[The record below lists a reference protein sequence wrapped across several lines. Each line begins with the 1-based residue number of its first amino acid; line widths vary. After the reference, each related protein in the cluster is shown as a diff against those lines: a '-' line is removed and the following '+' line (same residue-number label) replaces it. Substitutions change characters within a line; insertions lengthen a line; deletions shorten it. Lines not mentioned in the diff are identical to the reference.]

1 MLLSMRS
8 HNNKQSLSVN
18 LQSACLCSS
27 QKNPSGKMKAV
38 FINVTAAV
46 YCLSR
51 PHNLNQPDQSH
62 NQTAPSRH
70 SLSHLL
76 SLIFVYFVYFVY
88 FVVVLL
94 LLLVVRLSSLTLF
107 LFYFYTKQF
116 CSL

>member
-18 LQSACLCSS
+18 LQSARLCSS

-76 SLIFVYFVYFVY
+76 SLIFVYFVYFV
-88 FVVVLL
+88 VVLL
-94 LLLVVRLSSLTLF
+94 LLLVVHLSSLTLF
-107 LFYFYTKQF
+107 LFYFHTKQF

>member
-27 QKNPSGKMKAV
+27 QKNPSGKIKAV

-76 SLIFVYFVYFVY
+76 SLIFVYFVYFV
-88 FVVVLL
+88 VVLL

>member
-76 SLIFVYFVYFVY
+76 SLIFVYFVYFV
-88 FVVVLL
+88 VVLL

>member
-76 SLIFVYFVYFVY
+76 SLIFVYFV
-88 FVVVLL
+88 VVLL